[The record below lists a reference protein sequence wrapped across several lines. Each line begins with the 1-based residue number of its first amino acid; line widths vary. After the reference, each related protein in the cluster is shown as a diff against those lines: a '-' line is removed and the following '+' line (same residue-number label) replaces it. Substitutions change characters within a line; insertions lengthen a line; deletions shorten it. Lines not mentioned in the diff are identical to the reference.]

1 MRPCP
6 ACRVGCS
13 GTVVPAAP
21 LALCLFAASAVK
33 AHSGSH
39 INALRGGG
47 PRTLPTQPWLIEG
60 LPPEEDPAG
69 NIWETQSWRERI
81 RQHQEEKAA
90 RKWTEH
96 DAYGPVHY
104 VCTRP
109 CVCVCVCV
117 WRGGREAAGGMRVAV
132 LFRARPLLCRGAG
145 LLPGA
150 RRQGS

>member
-6 ACRVGCS
+6 ACRVGRN
-13 GTVVPAAP
+13 GAVVPAVP

-33 AHSGSH
+33 AHSGSQ
-39 INALRGGG
+39 IIALRGGG

-69 NIWETQSWRERI
+69 NIWETRSWRERI

-90 RKWTEH
+90 RKWTQH

-109 CVCVCVCV
+109 CVCACV
-117 WRGGREAAGGMRVAV
+117 WRGEREAAGGNACCSLVSSAPAALSRSWVA
-132 LFRARPLLCRGAG
+132 
-145 LLPGA
+145 A
-150 RRQGS
+150 RRKVSE

>member
-109 CVCVCVCV
+109 CVCVCVC
-117 WRGGREAAGGMRVAV
+117 GG
-132 LFRARPLLCRGAG
+132 GAE
-145 LLPGA
+145 
-150 RRQGS
+150 RRQGECVLQSCVERARCSVAEPGR

>member
-6 ACRVGCS
+6 ACRVGRRCADVL
-13 GTVVPAAP
+13 TAP

-33 AHSGSH
+33 AHSGSQ
-39 INALRGGG
+39 ISALRGGG
-47 PRTLPTQPWLIEG
+47 QGGGRPRTLPTQPWLIEG

-90 RKWTEH
+90 RKWTGH

-104 VCTRP
+104 VSVP
-109 CVCVCVCV
+109 APVC
-117 WRGGREAAGGMRVAV
+117 
-132 LFRARPLLCRGAG
+132 
-145 LLPGA
+145 
-150 RRQGS
+150 S